1 MLAEYFLD
9 TGPLCGKNFFY
20 LVVSWMISLGSGKGK
35 LVLWSSV
42 GVFCS
47 VGLVAFFYIALL
59 SANLRASH
67 QESRAVLDAQLARAY
82 ELPGDVTNISR
93 KQYAGFEHVSMVL
106 TDLQTTSS
114 RCGLTVLDATSH
126 PIETKEHTNFGEVQI
141 STRMKGN
148 YKDIKNVISKLLA
161 THEGLSL
168 DTLSFRRARAT
179 DPQLD
184 AEVRMTF
191 YYKKD
196 A

>member
-1 MLAEYFLD
+1 VKKWASINYFVSLDVTVLAM
-9 TGPLCGKNFFY
+9 TPLRFN
-20 LVVSWMISLGSGKGK
+20 KGR
-35 LVLWSSV
+35 LVLWFLASALLC
-42 GVFCS
+42 G
-47 VGLVAFFYIALL
+47 GLVCYFYLIP
-59 SANLRASH
+59 
-67 QESRAVLDAQLARAY
+67 LDARFGADRERMLVILNAQIARSY
-82 ELPGDVTNISR
+82 KMPGYVTNLSR
-93 KQYAGFEHVSMVL
+93 SQYSGFGHLSIVL

-114 RCGLTVLDATSH
+114 HSGLTVLDATSH
-126 PIETKEHTNFGEVQI
+126 PIETKEHSSFGEVQI

-148 YKDIKNVISKLLA
+148 YKDIKNVVSKLLA
-161 THEGLSL
+161 AHEGLSL